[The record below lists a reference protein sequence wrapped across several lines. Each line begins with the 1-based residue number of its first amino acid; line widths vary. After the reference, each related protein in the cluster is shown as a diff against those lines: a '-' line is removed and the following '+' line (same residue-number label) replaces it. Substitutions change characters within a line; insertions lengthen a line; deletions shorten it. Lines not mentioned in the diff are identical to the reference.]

1 MLIAHPLDPLTALEI
16 NTVTNLVL
24 QQLAKVNPVDAD
36 NAANLNNVENGE
48 KRIDRPL
55 HFMGI
60 RLQEPPQDLVESFQS
75 GMAWEREAQVSA
87 LDQETGKSYGAIVS
101 LSSQKLTK
109 WQEIPQAQTR
119 SPNQIPDQILNQI
132 PNQIPQIIPPVIPKI
147 RQGLKPIEITQPE
160 GVSFQVDGYQIAWQ
174 KWQVR
179 WGFTAREGLVLY
191 QIGYT
196 DQGQR
201 RSIIHRASLAALV
214 IIGGNYQAPE
224 LRSSSLGN
232 DAESEAGTTLE
243 TTLETSLDFD
253 LGLDLGLKANSLQQE
268 VDCIGAVHYFDAVVN
283 TNQGEPRVIP
293 QAIALYEEDYG
304 MLWKHWDW
312 RNDATEVRRSRRLVI
327 FFTATLG
334 NYEYGF
340 YWYFYQDGNIQ
351 YEVKLTGMITTKA
364 VQQHFFNVRLH
375 MQVDGSQNSLYEV
388 NSESGPRSEQNPH
401 GNAFVAKSTQLLTE
415 QAAQRLISPLTG
427 RYWKVTN
434 PQRPNYLGQP
444 GGYKIQPGENV
455 SPAIPADSPI
465 YEQAGFIKQ
474 HLWATPYDPREISAV
489 GNYFNQNLTQSL
501 TQSLDR
507 SLNNTNI
514 VVWYTFGY
522 HHVPRP
528 EDFPVMSVAYSGF
541 LLKPVSFFD
550 RSPALDVPPSAPKQ
564 HCC

>member
-1 MLIAHPLDPLTALEI
+1 MLISHPLNPLTAPEI
-16 NTVTNLVL
+16 ATATELVL
-24 QQLAKVNPVDAD
+24 QYFAEVNPVEIVG
-36 NAANLNNVENGE
+36 NS
-48 KRIDRPL
+48 IDHPL
-55 HFMGI
+55 HFTGI
-60 RLQEPPQDLVESFQS
+60 RLQEPSQELVENFQA
-75 GMAWEREAQVSA
+75 GMAWEREALVSV
-87 LDQETGKSYGAIVS
+87 LDQQTNKSYGAIVS
-101 LSSQKLTK
+101 LSSQMVTK
-109 WQEIPQAQTR
+109 WQEI
-119 SPNQIPDQILNQI
+119 SPSPSIPSLNQSL
-132 PNQIPQIIPPVIPKI
+132 NQSLAQSPKELINSLENLENKNHDLDRENSQI
-147 RQGLKPIEITQPE
+147 RQGLKPIKITQPE
-160 GVSFQVDGYQIAWQ
+160 GVSFQVEGYQIAWQ

-196 DQGQR
+196 DQGQE
-201 RSIIHRASLAALV
+201 RSIIYRASLAALA
-214 IIGGNYQAPE
+214 IIGGNYQTTQSQDH
-224 LRSSSLGN
+224 RGTSSLGN
-232 DAESEAGTTLE
+232 EAKSEARTTLE
-243 TTLETSLDFD
+243 TGLDFD
-253 LGLDLGLKANSLQQE
+253 LGIDLGLKANSLQQE

-283 TNQGEPRVIP
+283 TNQGEPEVIP

-312 RNDATEVRRSRRLVI
+312 RNDAIEVRRSRRLVI

-351 YEVKLTGMITTKA
+351 YEVKLTGRLTTKA

-388 NSESGPRSEQNPH
+388 NSESVPRSKQNPH
-401 GNAFVAKSTQLLTE
+401 GNAFIAKSTQLLTE

-434 PQRPNYLGQP
+434 PQKTNYLGQSV
-444 GGYKIQPGENV
+444 GYKIQPGENV
-455 SPAIPADSPI
+455 APAIPADSPI
-465 YEQAGFIKQ
+465 YEKAGFIKQ
-474 HLWATPYDPREISAV
+474 HLWATPYHPQEPEI
-489 GNYFNQNLTQSL
+489 QKLPTLTRG
-501 TQSLDR
+501 DR

-522 HHVPRP
+522 PHVPRP

>member
-1 MLIAHPLDPLTALEI
+1 MLTSHPLDPLTTSEITTAKELILQYFAEI
-16 NTVTNLVL
+16 NTVNPVG
-24 QQLAKVNPVDAD
+24 NPVDQ
-36 NAANLNNVENGE
+36 
-48 KRIDRPL
+48 PL
-55 HFMGI
+55 HFTGI
-60 RLQEPPQDLVESFQS
+60 TLQEPSQELVENFSP
-75 GMAWEREAQVSA
+75 GMDWEREALVSV
-87 LDQETGKSYGAIVS
+87 LDQKTGKSYGAIVS
-101 LSSQKLTK
+101 LSSQMITK
-109 WQEIPQAQTR
+109 WQEISPLRSIPSLEQSLAQSPPELTTSFEKEDPAPDRELPQ
-119 SPNQIPDQILNQI
+119 
-132 PNQIPQIIPPVIPKI
+132 I
-147 RQGLKPIEITQPE
+147 RQGLKPIKITQPE
-160 GVSFQVDGYQIAWQ
+160 GVSFQVEGYQIAWQ

-179 WGFTAREGLVLY
+179 WGFNAREGLVLY

-196 DQGQR
+196 DQRER
-201 RSIIHRASLAALV
+201 RSIIYRASLAALA
-214 IIGGNYQAPE
+214 IIGGNYQAPQSE
-224 LRSSSLGN
+224 SSSLGN
-232 DAESEAGTTLE
+232 EAESETRTTLE
-243 TTLETSLDFD
+243 TGLDFD

-268 VDCIGAVHYFDAVVN
+268 VDCIGAVRYFDAVVN

-293 QAIALYEEDYG
+293 KAIALYEEDYG

-334 NYEYGF
+334 SYEYGF

-351 YEVKLTGMITTKA
+351 YEVKLTGRLTSKA
-364 VQQHFFNVRLH
+364 LQQHFFNVRLH

-388 NSESGPRSEQNPH
+388 NSESIPRSPENPH

-434 PQRPNYLGQP
+434 PQKTNYLGQSV
-444 GGYKIQPGENV
+444 GYKIQPGENV

-465 YEQAGFIKQ
+465 YEKAGFIRQ
-474 HLWATPYDPREISAV
+474 HLWATPYHP
-489 GNYFNQNLTQSL
+489 QNSETQGLPALTRD
-501 TQSLDR
+501 DR

-522 HHVPRP
+522 HHIPRP
-528 EDFPVMSVAYSGF
+528 EDFPVMPVAYSGF

-564 HCC
+564 HCCS

>member
-1 MLIAHPLDPLTALEI
+1 MLISHPLDPLTVSEI
-16 NTVTNLVL
+16 TTAEELVV
-24 QQLAKVNPVDAD
+24 QYFTEVNAVDIAGD
-36 NAANLNNVENGE
+36 A
-48 KRIDRPL
+48 IDRPL
-55 HFMGI
+55 HFTGI
-60 RLQEPPQDLVESFQS
+60 TLQEPSQELVESFQA
-75 GMAWEREAQVSA
+75 GMVWEREALVSV
-87 LDQETGKSYGAIVS
+87 LDSQTRKNFKAIVS
-101 LSSQKLTK
+101 LNFQTVTK
-109 WQEIPQAQTR
+109 WQEISPLPSIPSLDESLAKSSQELTTSFENEDPAPDRELPQ
-119 SPNQIPDQILNQI
+119 
-132 PNQIPQIIPPVIPKI
+132 I
-147 RQGLKPIEITQPE
+147 RQGLKPIQITQPE
-160 GVSFQVDGYQIAWQ
+160 GVSFQVEGYQIAWQ

-196 DQGQR
+196 DKGEK
-201 RSIIHRASLAALV
+201 RSIIYRASLAALA
-214 IIGGNYQAPE
+214 IIGGNYQTTQSPDQ
-224 LRSSSLGN
+224 RGSSSLGN
-232 DAESEAGTTLE
+232 EAKSEAR
-243 TTLETSLDFD
+243 TTLETSLEFD
-253 LGLDLGLKANSLQQE
+253 LGIDLGLKANSLQQE
-268 VDCIGAVHYFDAVVN
+268 IDCIGAVHYFDVVVN
-283 TNQGEPRVIP
+283 TSRGEPRVIP

-327 FFTATLG
+327 FFAATLG

-351 YEVKLTGMITTKA
+351 YEVKLTGRLTTKT

-388 NSESGPRSEQNPH
+388 NSESVPRSPENPH

-427 RYWKVTN
+427 RYWKVTH
-434 PQRPNYLGQP
+434 PQKTNYLGQP
-444 GGYKIQPGENV
+444 VGYKLQPGENV
-455 SPAIPADSPI
+455 SPVVPADSPI
-465 YEQAGFIKQ
+465 YEKAGFIKQ
-474 HLWATPYDPREISAV
+474 HLWATPYHP
-489 GNYFNQNLTQSL
+489 QNSETQGLPTLTRD
-501 TQSLDR
+501 DR

-528 EDFPVMSVAYSGF
+528 EDFPVMPVAYSGF